1 MKTIKIISHP
11 ITLIICFSLVLI
23 SGEHLGGF
31 YLLYILLGLPHAA
44 IHSLLAVG
52 GITILLFANYKY
64 KREFSYLIEPILNI
78 TGVIFLSLSLILFFY
93 NDKSQYNYS
102 TFYQTIPQLS
112 LVLFGIVI
120 VSFLIN
126 NFLKLRKAAI

>member
-1 MKTIKIISHP
+1 MKTIKVISHP

-112 LVLFGIVI
+112 LALFGIVI
-120 VSFLIN
+120 VSSLIS
-126 NFLKLRKAAI
+126 NFLKLRKATI